1 MTMEFKTKEQ
11 LQEYLVTQFPI
22 NTTKHDTIANWLND
36 NGFEYSAITDNV
48 VYASIIIEKK
58 LLTTTKLLVQFVFT
72 PDKLLKQIIVEEGIT
87 GL

>member
-1 MTMEFKTKEQ
+1 MEFKTKEQ

-22 NTTKHDTIANWLND
+22 DTKYDAIVNWLWE
-36 NGFEYSAITDNV
+36 NGFEYSALTDNV
-48 VYASIIIEKK
+48 VYGSIIIEKK
-58 LLTTTKLLVQFVFT
+58 ILITTKLLVQFVFT

>member
-1 MTMEFKTKEQ
+1 MEFKTKEQ

-22 NTTKHDTIANWLND
+22 NTTKYDTIVNWLWE
-36 NGFEYSAITDNV
+36 NGFEYSVLTDNV

-58 LLTTTKLLVQFVFT
+58 LLITTKLLVQFVFS

>member
-1 MTMEFKTKEQ
+1 MEFKSKEQ

-22 NTTKHDTIANWLND
+22 NTTKYDAIVNWLWE
-36 NGFEYSAITDNV
+36 NGFEYSALTDNV